1 MRGRH
6 PDPVAEPELLTL
18 KPEPVPT
25 EPVLAGPVLAGPV
38 LTKLVL
44 SRAVADA
51 T

>member
-25 EPVLAGPVLAGPV
+25 EPVLAGPVL
-38 LTKLVL
+38 TKLVL